1 MCGVEKGH
9 EIITKILAFKILDGP
24 LLNGWPEIGNKL
36 GYIYVL
42 SHEDVN
48 IVMSRIENG
57 RKKCN
62 SF

>member
-36 GYIYVL
+36 GYICFVT
-42 SHEDVN
+42 
-48 IVMSRIENG
+48 
-57 RKKCN
+57 
-62 SF
+62 